1 MVLEEEEEEEDM
13 CVYFYLCCNIEVI
26 WDGIVR
32 CYIFYYFNKKCN
44 YYYIFVYFI
53 FIVLL
58 MNLKLNY
65 KK

>member
-1 MVLEEEEEEEDM
+1 MVLEEEEEEGM

-32 CYIFYYFNKKCN
+32 CYKFYYFNKKCN
-44 YYYIFVYFI
+44 CYYIFVYFI

-65 KK
+65 KI